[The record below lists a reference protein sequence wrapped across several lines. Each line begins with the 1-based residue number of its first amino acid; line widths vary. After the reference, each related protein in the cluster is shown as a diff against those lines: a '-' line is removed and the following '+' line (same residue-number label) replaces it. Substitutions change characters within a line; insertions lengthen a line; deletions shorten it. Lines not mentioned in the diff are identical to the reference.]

1 MTYKQTSEQLA
12 QYRRQIGELRRKMR
26 AAQAAVEPEEVKD
39 YAFKRA
45 GGGTARLSE
54 LFGDKDTLLV
64 VHNMGASCP
73 YCTLWAD
80 GFNGVYD
87 HLRNRAAFVL
97 SSPDAPEPQR
107 QFAAGRGWRFPMISY
122 EGTSFGEDMGYR
134 VDGRAR
140 PGVSVLRRQNGKI
153 LRVSDTGFE
162 PGDDFCAVWHFF
174 DLIPEGADGWQ
185 PKFDYAG

>member
-12 QYRRQIGELRRKMR
+12 RYRRQIADLRKELR

-39 YAFKRA
+39 YTFQKAD
-45 GGGTARLSE
+45 GGTARLSE

-64 VHNMGASCP
+64 IHNMGAGCP

-97 SSPDAPEPQR
+97 SSPDAPAQ
-107 QFAAGRGWRFPMISY
+107 QQKFAAGRGWRFPMISY

-134 VDGRAR
+134 VDGQAR
-140 PGVSVLRRQNGKI
+140 PGVSVLRRRDRKI
-153 LRVSDTGFE
+153 LRVADTGFE
-162 PGDDFCAVWHFF
+162 PGDDFCSVWHLF
-174 DLIPEGADGWQ
+174 DLIPEGAAGWQ
-185 PKFDYAG
+185 PKFEYAG